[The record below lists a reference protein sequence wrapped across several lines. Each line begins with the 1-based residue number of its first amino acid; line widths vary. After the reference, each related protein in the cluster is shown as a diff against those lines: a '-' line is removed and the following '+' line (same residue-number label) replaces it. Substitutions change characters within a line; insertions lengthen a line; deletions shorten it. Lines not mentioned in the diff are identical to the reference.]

1 MNLSSVV
8 VLLGVA
14 ADGWLL
20 AFVGIRGRRPWLQ
33 STFAA
38 CALSFLVVGAWSA
51 GRNEGL
57 LPAVGDNLVLGLML
71 LTHAL
76 TAILVLGLIHG
87 EALPRRRAATFL
99 LLAPIPLLAYFAPI
113 EGWTVATAYEGNI
126 LGGFLVICLGI
137 ALGETIYARHASPM
151 FATHAFWLSVGVVSL
166 IVAGPIYT
174 YELEFLGRMPLAGA
188 NLAAPLALACFARV
202 ALQTDPF
209 PISPRHSKGR
219 TTTGGIRESDAIV
232 FNERRPK
239 YALRTAEEEAGS
251 DRPTLIVAREPSKIT
266 TSGVVSASFVPDRHA
281 ALRTLTTVSEFL
293 ASSPGGFVVVED
305 SADLSALSGWRAV
318 REVAVRLRHVARD
331 SGSTVVLCPSRLT
344 ESERKSLKGLD
355 LPWWA
360 MADAAT
366 EIVAILAQSFGTGAA
381 RLFDSFCRSHGI
393 RREDVTTDHIHALQD
408 FLSRALTELSGVVG
422 GPAAHGLQV
431 QYEAAASVLRS
442 FAAQGAVE
450 ISRGKWPSRQSSESD
465 VELVVTAADYWKGK
479 EMEELFAAADAV
491 SEREPLFEKARL
503 VFVEQLG
510 DAGEGVLRTQLARLG
525 KKPEELDRTDLV
537 RIADRA
543 TVDLGS
549 LADVVDLP
557 QEKKRIQ
564 QQIDSIRQKLELI
577 AEEQE

>member
-8 VLLGVA
+8 VLVGIA
-14 ADGWLL
+14 ADGWLI
-20 AFVGIRGRRPWLQ
+20 AFMSIRGQRPWLQ

-38 CALSFLVVGAWSA
+38 CALSFLVVGAWSV
-51 GRNEGL
+51 GRIEGL
-57 LPAVGDNLVLGLML
+57 LSSVDDNLVLGLML

-113 EGWTVATAYEGNI
+113 EGWTVATAYEGNV
-126 LGGFLVICLGI
+126 LGGFLVVCLGI
-137 ALGETIYARHASPM
+137 ALGETIYARQASPM
-151 FATHAFWLSVGVVSL
+151 FATHAFWLSLGVISL

-174 YELEFLGRMPLAGA
+174 YELDFLGRTPLAGA

-209 PISPRHSKGR
+209 PISPRPPKGR
-219 TTTGGIRESDAIV
+219 TTTGGIRAADAIV
-232 FNERRPK
+232 FDERRPK
-239 YALRTAEEEAGS
+239 YALRTAEQEANSG
-251 DRPTLIVAREPSKIT
+251 RPTLIVARERAKIT
-266 TSGVVSASFVPDRHA
+266 TSSVASAAFTPDRHA
-281 ALRTLTTVSEFL
+281 ASRTLTTVSEFL
-293 ASSPGGFVVVED
+293 ASAPGGFVVLED
-305 SADLSALSGWRAV
+305 PADLSALSGWRAV
-318 REVAVRLRHVARD
+318 LEVVVRLRHVARD

-344 ESERKSLKGLD
+344 ESERKALKGLD
-355 LPWWA
+355 LPWWP

-366 EIVAILAQSFGTGAA
+366 EIVAILAQSFGTGAG
-381 RLFDSFCRSHGI
+381 RLFDSFCRAHGI
-393 RREDVTTDHIHALQD
+393 RRDDVTTDHIQALQD

-442 FAAQGAVE
+442 FASQGAVE
-450 ISRGKWPSRQSSESD
+450 IARGKWASRRSSESD
-465 VELVVTAADYWKGK
+465 VDLVVTAADYWKGK

-510 DAGEGVLRTQLARLG
+510 DAGEGVLRMQLARLG
-525 KKPEELDRTDLV
+525 KKPEELDRIDLV

-549 LADVVDLP
+549 LADVVDVP
-557 QEKKRIQ
+557 REKERIQ
-564 QQIDSIRQKLELI
+564 QQIESIRQKLELI
-577 AEEQE
+577 AEGEG

>member
-1 MNLSSVV
+1 MNLSSVI

-20 AFVGIRGRRPWLQ
+20 AFLAIRGRRPWLQ

-51 GRNEGL
+51 ARNEGV
-57 LPAVGDNLVLGLML
+57 LPAVREDLVLGLML

-87 EALPRRRAATFL
+87 EALPRRRAMTFL
-99 LLAPIPLLAYFAPI
+99 LLVPVPLLAYLAPI
-113 EGWTVATAYEGNI
+113 EGWTVATAYEGTV
-126 LGGFLVICLGI
+126 LGGFLVLCLGI
-137 ALGETIYARHASPM
+137 ALGETIFARHASPM
-151 FATHAFWLSVGVVSL
+151 FATHAFWLSVGVIAL

-174 YELEFLGRMPLAGA
+174 YELEFLGRSPLAGA

-209 PISPRHSKGR
+209 PIAPRRPKGR
-219 TTTGGIRESDAIV
+219 TTTGGIRGADAIV
-232 FNERRPK
+232 FDERRPK

-251 DRPTLIVAREPSKIT
+251 DRPTLIVARDPPKVT
-266 TSGVVSASFVPDRHA
+266 TSGVASASFVPDRHA
-281 ALRTLTTVSEFL
+281 ALRTVTTVSEFL
-293 ASSPGGFVVVED
+293 ASAPGGFVVLED
-305 SADLSALSGWRAV
+305 LADLSVLSGWRAAG
-318 REVAVRLRHVARD
+318 EVAVRLRHVARD
-331 SGSTVVLCPSRLT
+331 SGSTVILCPSRLT
-344 ESERKSLKGLD
+344 ESERKTLQGLD
-355 LPWWA
+355 LPWWP

-366 EIVAILAQSFGTGAA
+366 EIVAILAQSFGTGAG
-381 RLFDSFCRSHGI
+381 RLFDSFCRGHGI
-393 RREDVTTDHIHALQD
+393 RREDVTTDHVQALQD

-431 QYEAAASVLRS
+431 QFEAASSVLRS

-450 ISRGKWPSRQSSESD
+450 IARGKWPSRRSSETD

-479 EMEELFAAADAV
+479 EMEELFAAADV
-491 SEREPLFEKARL
+491 MSEREPLFEKARL

-510 DAGEGVLRTQLARLG
+510 EAGEGLLRTQLVKIG
-525 KKPEELDRTDLV
+525 KKPEDIDRTDLV

-549 LADVVDLP
+549 LADVVDVP

-564 QQIDSIRQKLELI
+564 RQIESIRQKLELI
-577 AEEQE
+577 AEGQE